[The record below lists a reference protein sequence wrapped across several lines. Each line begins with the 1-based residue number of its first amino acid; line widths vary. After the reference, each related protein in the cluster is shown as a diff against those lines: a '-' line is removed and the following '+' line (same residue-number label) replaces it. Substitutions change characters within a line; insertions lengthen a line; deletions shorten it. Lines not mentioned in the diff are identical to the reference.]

1 LIISNTS
8 SACGLGAPRRH
19 VVVSAVLESGSD
31 AAYLEPTIFGSC
43 RSPVAMLPF
52 TFRQIEVFLEICRA
66 GNFRRAAD
74 HLQISQPAISNQ
86 IKSLE
91 EQLGKELFL
100 RRRGASCVLSAD
112 GRAFKES
119 AEQFFQQAQSLGR
132 EARRGSARP
141 KPLRVFVGG
150 HLLEDYVR
158 PALEQFH
165 LQHPHL
171 TLEFL
176 PQYSRA
182 ELLEDIQRG
191 QVDVALATCRFD
203 EDTPATHSLGTV
215 EAGIQADLAD
225 VPFVLPPNRTPAA
238 RSVCAILRR
247 LGISSPRVA
256 ATTQYHDV
264 LVRMACEGQGAIF
277 SIQSIVDR
285 HDCQRRLKR
294 VVTSEPWERRI
305 YVAPHV
311 DPAHARSIVDFLQ
324 KSIPT
329 PTV

>member
-1 LIISNTS
+1 
-8 SACGLGAPRRH
+8 
-19 VVVSAVLESGSD
+19 
-31 AAYLEPTIFGSC
+31 
-43 RSPVAMLPF
+43 MLPF

-91 EQLGKELFL
+91 TQLGKELFL
-100 RRRGASCVLSAD
+100 RRRGASCVLSID
-112 GRAFKES
+112 GMAFKES
-119 AEQFFQQAQSLGR
+119 AEQFVKQAQSLGS
-132 EARRGSARP
+132 EARRGSAKP

-158 PALEQFH
+158 PALDQFH

-182 ELLEDIQRG
+182 QLQESIRRG
-191 QVDVALATCRFD
+191 HVDVALATCRSD

-215 EAGIQADLAD
+215 EAGIYCRADKFRVTSRADLAQ

-238 RSVCAILRR
+238 VSVCAILRR
-247 LGISSPRVA
+247 LGVSYPRVA

-277 SIQSIVDR
+277 TIQSIVDR

-294 VVTSEPWERRI
+294 IVESEPWERRI

-311 DPAHARSIVDFLQ
+311 DPIHARSIVSFLQ

>member
-1 LIISNTS
+1 
-8 SACGLGAPRRH
+8 
-19 VVVSAVLESGSD
+19 
-31 AAYLEPTIFGSC
+31 
-43 RSPVAMLPF
+43 MLPF

-91 EQLGKELFL
+91 TQLGKELFL
-100 RRRGASCVLSAD
+100 RRRGASCVLSID
-112 GRAFKES
+112 GMAFKES
-119 AEQFFQQAQSLGR
+119 AEQFVKQAQSLGS
-132 EARRGSARP
+132 EARRGSAKP

-158 PALEQFH
+158 PALDQFH

-182 ELLEDIQRG
+182 QLQESIRRG
-191 QVDVALATCRFD
+191 HVDVALATCRSD

-215 EAGIQADLAD
+215 EAGIYCRADKFRVTSRADLAQ

-238 RSVCAILRR
+238 VSVCAILRR
-247 LGISSPRVA
+247 LGVSYPRVA

-277 SIQSIVDR
+277 TIQSIVDR

-294 VVTSEPWERRI
+294 IVASEPWERRI

-311 DPAHARSIVDFLQ
+311 DPIHARSIVSFLQ